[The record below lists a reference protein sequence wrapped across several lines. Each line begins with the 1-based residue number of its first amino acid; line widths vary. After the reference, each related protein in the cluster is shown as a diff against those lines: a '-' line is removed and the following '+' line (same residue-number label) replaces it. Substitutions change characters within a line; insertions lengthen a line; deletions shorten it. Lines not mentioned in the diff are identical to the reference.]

1 MIFGEEDTQPMA
13 QPPQSNQPNQQNQRQ
28 VTVDASRMETVYAN
42 MFAIS
47 FLPDEMTVFL
57 GTNTVLPQANTPLAM
72 LSHRVILNPQNAKRL
87 AIALQQT
94 VKQHEERFGP
104 IEVGTQQQG

>member
-1 MIFGEEDTQPMA
+1 MA
-13 QPPQSNQPNQQNQRQ
+13 QPPQQNPNQQQQRQ
-28 VTVDASRMETVYAN
+28 VTIDASRMETVYAN

-47 FLPDEMTVFL
+47 FTPDEMTIFL
-57 GTNTVLPQANTPLAM
+57 GTNTVMPNANTPLAM

-87 AIALQQT
+87 ALALQQT

-104 IEVGTQQQG
+104 IELGNPQQG